1 MGFFNRSNLS
11 GNIPNSEINPVSST
25 NLANQ
30 HESSFI
36 QDYFGKNKLY
46 FQHLL
51 GNRLNHRE
59 FLIDSDMT
67 ILKEAYDKAHQKTQ
81 FEIDLHWKRT
91 THIWTLILALL
102 FATGTILGLYLTAK
116 TGKKDFF
123 LCVTLIFSI
132 ISIIV
137 SNTSIS
143 MLRVSHQ
150 WCRNWELHVVML
162 EPLFSGRLYQTHL
175 GIGKTRLSMSK
186 LNSIF
191 IWIAFSSW
199 MLLFQLSILLLS
211 SNIKTFLIAT
221 FIIYS
226 FISFC
231 SFLIGHAILTKDE
244 ENIPYELT
252 KYGIK
257 TQINHNNSNLFLEKT
272 KNIFK
277 HVFYLITFIIALL
290 ITYYILLRFSAG
302 IHIEQIDFDNLMS
315 LDVKTLFPTLLN

>member
-11 GNIPNSEINPVSST
+11 RNIQNSEINSVSSP
-25 NLANQ
+25 NLASQ

-36 QDYFGKNKLY
+36 QDYFHQNKLY

-59 FLIDSDMT
+59 CLVESDMP

-116 TGKKDFF
+116 TDKKDFF

-186 LNSIF
+186 LNSVF
-191 IWIAFSSW
+191 IWIAYASW

-221 FIIYS
+221 FVIYAL
-226 FISFC
+226 ISFC
-231 SFLIGHAILTKDE
+231 RILIGHAILTKDE

-257 TQINHNNSNLFLEKT
+257 AKINYNNSYLFLEKT
-272 KNIFK
+272 KIIFK
-277 HVFYLITFIIALL
+277 HIFYFIAFMIALL
-290 ITYYILLRFSAG
+290 IAYYILLSYSAG
-302 IHIEQIDFDNLMS
+302 IDIQKSDLENLMS
-315 LDVKTLFPTLLN
+315 LDVRILFPALFN